1 MRKKKT
7 ERLKD
12 KIKNNKHDTNGGNKK
27 HKTRKN
33 NKIHHN
39 KIQHNKKKH
48 KMSKTN
54 KFVKLNCSP
63 ENKNANLNSYT
74 CYSDEDLHKLRD
86 IWNARHPDKPIQTND
101 SKEIWETIK
110 NYYQT
115 TCNKESCWIK
125 QMVKNS
131 KLEKELMDSF
141 APESPDDWKKNP
153 NEWLSSID
161 ILQVMSQ
168 YEKKYKC
175 FDFMGPSPI
184 DYDTH
189 KLYGECVWEELC
201 HFNLAEQIKNGKTKI
216 GIVFNTDPHY
226 KGGSHWISLFINIK
240 KGTIFFFDSAGDKIP
255 DQIMK
260 FVNGVTE
267 QGHSLKKRIDFTF
280 DENYPVEHQ
289 YGNTECGIYS
299 LFFIAHMLED
309 KITSHYLK
317 THVLK
322 DKYMENFRKVYFNS
336 DL

>member
-1 MRKKKT
+1 MRYKKT
-7 ERLKD
+7 ERVKNRNKTKKLK
-12 KIKNNKHDTNGGNKK
+12 KLKKYGGYGLKTKSKK
-27 HKTRKN
+27 HKTGKHKTDKHKTSKN
-33 NKIHHN
+33 NKFI
-39 KIQHNKKKH
+39 
-48 KMSKTN
+48 
-54 KFVKLNCSP
+54 KLNCSP
-63 ENKNANLNSYT
+63 ENHNKALNSFT

-86 IWNARHPDKPIQTND
+86 IWNARHPDRPIQTND
-101 SKEIWETIK
+101 TKEIWATIK
-110 NYYQT
+110 NHYQT

-125 QMVKNS
+125 QMAKGT

-201 HFNLAEQIKNGKTKI
+201 HFNLADQIKNGKTKI
-216 GIVFNTDPHY
+216 GVIFNTDPHY

-255 DQIMK
+255 LQIMK
-260 FVNGVTE
+260 FVNNITE
-267 QGHSLKKRIDFTF
+267 QGHSLEKRIDFKF

-299 LFFIAHMLED
+299 LFFIVHMLED
-309 KITSHYLK
+309 KITTHYLK
-317 THVLK
+317 DHILK

>member
-27 HKTRKN
+27 YKTRKN
-33 NKIHHN
+33 HKIHDN
-39 KIQHNKKKH
+39 KRKH
-48 KMSKTN
+48 KMNKTN

-201 HFNLAEQIKNGKTKI
+201 HFNLADQIKNGKTKI

>member
-1 MRKKKT
+1 MRYKKT
-7 ERLKD
+7 QRVKNRYKNKTRNFKKYGGYGLKQ
-12 KIKNNKHDTNGGNKK
+12 KSKKSKKSKNKTSKNNKF
-27 HKTRKN
+27 
-33 NKIHHN
+33 I
-39 KIQHNKKKH
+39 
-48 KMSKTN
+48 
-54 KFVKLNCSP
+54 KLNCSP
-63 ENKNANLNSYT
+63 ENHNKALNSFT

-86 IWNARHPDKPIQTND
+86 IWNARHPDRPIQTND
-101 SKEIWETIK
+101 SKQIWETIK
-110 NYYQT
+110 NHYQT

-125 QMVKNS
+125 QMAKGT

-201 HFNLAEQIKNGKTKI
+201 HFNLADQIKNGKTKI

-240 KGTIFFFDSAGDKIP
+240 NGKIFFFDSAGDEIP

-260 FVNGVTE
+260 FVNNIIE
-267 QGHSLKKRIDFTF
+267 QGHSLNKRIDFEF
-280 DENYPVEHQ
+280 DQNHPVEHQ

-299 LFFIAHMLED
+299 LFFIVHMLED
-309 KITSHYLK
+309 KITADYLK
-317 THVLK
+317 HHILK
-322 DKYMENFRKVYFNS
+322 DEYMENFRKVYFNS

>member
-1 MRKKKT
+1 MRRKKTKRVKVKNKT
-7 ERLKD
+7 YKP
-12 KIKNNKHDTNGGNKK
+12 NGGNKK
-27 HKTRKN
+27 HNTRKGHKN
-33 NKIHHN
+33 HKI
-39 KIQHNKKKH
+39 HNKKENK
-48 KMSKTN
+48 KNKTQ

-63 ENKNANLNSYT
+63 ENKNANLNSHT

-101 SKEIWETIK
+101 SKEIWQTIK
-110 NYYQT
+110 KHYQT

-131 KLEKELMDSF
+131 KLEKELMESF

-201 HFNLAEQIKNGKTKI
+201 HFNLADQIKNGKTKI

-226 KGGSHWISLFINIK
+226 KGGSH
-240 KGTIFFFDSAGDKIP
+240 
-255 DQIMK
+255 
-260 FVNGVTE
+260 
-267 QGHSLKKRIDFTF
+267 
-280 DENYPVEHQ
+280 
-289 YGNTECGIYS
+289 
-299 LFFIAHMLED
+299 
-309 KITSHYLK
+309 
-317 THVLK
+317 
-322 DKYMENFRKVYFNS
+322 
-336 DL
+336 